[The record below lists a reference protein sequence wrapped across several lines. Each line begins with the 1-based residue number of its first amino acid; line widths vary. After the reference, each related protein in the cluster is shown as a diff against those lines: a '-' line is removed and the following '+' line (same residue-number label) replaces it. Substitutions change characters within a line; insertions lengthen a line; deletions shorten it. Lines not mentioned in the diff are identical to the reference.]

1 MCAYGQTSHTG
12 RLKEM
17 IGNNVFTGMKVSVL
31 SYVTVDA
38 VLLLGQVTDSLPGIY
53 LAQIDV

>member
-1 MCAYGQTSHTG
+1 
-12 RLKEM
+12 M